1 MGNENLFY
9 DNSQF
14 QVPGLNFSL
23 GNIQQ
28 QVADNSLIPQVGFN
42 GGSTWNSTYG
52 DQGNYGFNS
61 INQLTSQ
68 TAETPWYKL
77 WFGGK
82 NADGS
87 VNPNYAGTALNLLQS
102 GLGFYLGSQQLG
114 QAEDAL
120 AENRR
125 QFDLNYGAQ
134 KKLINDQLAWQY
146 QARKDRN
153 AANAGEL
160 TQI

>member
-1 MGNENLFY
+1 MSYL
-9 DNSQF
+9 DKPQF
-14 QVPGLNFSL
+14 QVPGLNFGL

-28 QVADNSLIPQVGFN
+28 QVAGNSLIPQVGIDLSQFGNSYDGAFSSQFGSPSAAVSNPATTTPTFWQNALGYKNAN
-42 GGSTWNSTYG
+42 GES
-52 DQGNYGFNS
+52 
-61 INQLTSQ
+61 
-68 TAETPWYKL
+68 
-77 WFGGK
+77 FGGW
-82 NADGS
+82 
-87 VNPNYAGTALNLLQS
+87 AGPALSLLQS
-102 GLGFYLGSQQLG
+102 GLGFYFGSQQLG
-114 QAEDAL
+114 QVEDAL